1 MQLHQFEYVLAVA
14 KYRSFT
20 RAAKEIKISQSSL
33 SQQISNLEKEL
44 GVNLFIRT
52 TRSVYLTAAGEDFV
66 AHATNVMAD
75 VNATRKTMQEYVS
88 IDKGHLTIGI
98 IPVIGHYPIP
108 KLLASFNREF
118 AGVKLSLIENQDDE
132 LLDMLSSS
140 MIDAIFVQH
149 SPPDVNID
157 TFPLYT
163 DKMVLVTNTSHPL
176 AFRKAVNLKELKKE
190 KFIVTPPMS
199 GHYRDLVKACNN
211 LGFEPKILMTCSS
224 VETILG
230 LTREGIGITALSSKV
245 ANDMGGNDPNLSI
258 TTLNPLIERKIF
270 LAIQK
275 NVNISPVLKMFVK
288 FVAQWIATEDMANSV
303 TS

>member
-44 GVNLFIRT
+44 GVTLFIRT

-66 AHATNVMAD
+66 SHAANVMAD
-75 VNATRKTMQEYVS
+75 INATRKCMQEYVS

-98 IPVIGHYPIP
+98 IPVVGHYPIP

-118 AGVKLSLIENQDDE
+118 PGVKLSLIENQDEE
-132 LLDMLSSS
+132 LLDMLCSS
-140 MIDAIFVQH
+140 MIDAVFVQRT
-149 SPPDVNID
+149 SNDVSID
-157 TFPLYT
+157 AFPMYT
-163 DKMVLVTNTSHPL
+163 DQMVLITNTAHAL
-176 AFRKAVNLKELKKE
+176 AFRKSVNLKELRKE
-190 KFIVTPPMS
+190 KFIITPPVS
-199 GHYRDLVKACNN
+199 GHYQDLEKACADV
-211 LGFEPKILMTCSS
+211 GFEPKIFMTCSS

-230 LTREGIGITALSSKV
+230 LTKEGVGITALSREV
-245 ANDMGGNDPNLSI
+245 ARKMAGGDELLSI
-258 TTLNPLIERKIF
+258 IPLTPVIERKIF
-270 LAIQK
+270 MCIQK

-288 FVAQWIATEDMANSV
+288 FMAQWISSSANTAAS
-303 TS
+303 T

>member
-66 AHATNVMAD
+66 AHATNVMTEI
-75 VNATRKTMQEYVS
+75 NSTRKCMQEYVS
-88 IDKGHLTIGI
+88 IDKGHLNIGI
-98 IPVIGHYPIP
+98 IPVVGYYPIP

-118 AGVKLSLIENQDDE
+118 PGVKVGLIENQDEE
-132 LLDMLSSS
+132 LMDMLSAS
-140 MIDAIFVQH
+140 MIDAAFVQYL
-149 SPPDVNID
+149 PGDVGYD
-157 TFPLYT
+157 SFPLYA
-163 DKMVLVTNTSHPL
+163 DQMALITSVNHPL
-176 AFRKAVNLKELKKE
+176 ALRKAVNLKELRKE
-190 KFIVTPPMS
+190 KFILTPPIS
-199 GHYRDLVKACNN
+199 GHYHDFENACKNV
-211 LGFEPKILMTCSS
+211 GFEPKILMTCSS

-230 LTREGIGITALSSKV
+230 LTKEDVGITVLSSEV
-245 ANDMGGNDPNLSI
+245 ARHMAESEPNLSI
-258 TTLNPLIERKIF
+258 ISLNPVVERKIF

-275 NVNISPVLKMFVK
+275 NINISPVLKMFVK
-288 FVAQWIATEDMANSV
+288 FVSQWINLDEVIFKRS
-303 TS
+303 